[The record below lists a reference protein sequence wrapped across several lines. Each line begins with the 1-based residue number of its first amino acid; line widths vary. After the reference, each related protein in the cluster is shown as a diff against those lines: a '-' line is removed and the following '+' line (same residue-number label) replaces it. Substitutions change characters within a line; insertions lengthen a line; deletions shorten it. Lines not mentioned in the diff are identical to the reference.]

1 MRSGVSGTA
10 VALAAAGALLVYD
23 GIRGVSIP
31 AALRSLVT
39 GGTLPAPPP
48 AAVPGGSTTA
58 AGAAAIGTGANAG
71 IAQYAL
77 QFNGRVPYRWG
88 GADPSGWDCSGFA
101 TYVLVH
107 TGHTNLPSNYHTVCM
122 QFYTWSGAV
131 KVATPEAGD
140 LVVWPTHM
148 GIAISSTEM
157 ISALNPSRGTTV
169 TTFSDGAPS
178 PGSTPTFMRVL

>member
-1 MRSGVSGTA
+1 MRTGVSGTA
-10 VALAAAGALLVYD
+10 VALAAAGALLLYD

-39 GGTLPAPPP
+39 AGTLPAPALP
-48 AAVPGGSTTA
+48 AAAPGGSTAA
-58 AGAAAIGTGANAG
+58 AGAAVGTGANAA

-77 QFNGRVPYRWG
+77 TFEGKVPYKWG

-148 GIAISSTEM
+148 GIAINSTQM

-178 PGSTPTFMRVL
+178 PGSVPTFMRVL